1 MQCKNHP
8 EVPAA
13 DRCAGCA
20 ESFCNDCLVELQ
32 GQKYCAS
39 CKSLALRGAT
49 PIVEEATIPCKEAK
63 DALTYSIVGIFCFG
77 IILEPIAISK
87 ALKAKKMI
95 AMNPRLTGSGKATA
109 ALIIG
114 IVALVLWVLGMIA
127 RFAAIG
133 QKTAP

>member
-8 EVPAA
+8 EVVAV

-20 ESFCNDCLVELQ
+20 EPFCGDCLVDIQ
-32 GQKYCAS
+32 GQKYCGA
-39 CKSLALRGAT
+39 CKTMALRGGP
-49 PIVEEATIPCKEAK
+49 PIVEEATIPCKEAN
-63 DALTYSIVGIFCFG
+63 DALTYSIIGIFCFG
-77 IILEPIAISK
+77 IILEPIAIAK

-114 IVALVLWVLGMIA
+114 IVALILWVLGMISRVA
-127 RFAAIG
+127 NIN
-133 QKTAP
+133 K

>member
-8 EVPAA
+8 EVVAV

-20 ESFCNDCLVELQ
+20 EPFCGDCLVEIQ
-32 GQKYCAS
+32 GQKYCGA
-39 CKSLALRGAT
+39 CKTMALRGG
-49 PIVEEATIPCKEAK
+49 PPVLEEASIPCKEAN
-63 DALTYSIVGIFCFG
+63 DALTYSIIGVFCFG

-95 AMNPRLTGSGKATA
+95 GMNPHLTGSGKATA

-114 IVALVLWVLGMIA
+114 IVGLVLWILGMVTRVMNIS
-127 RFAAIG
+127 
-133 QKTAP
+133 K